1 MVAIPVV
8 DQRLSV
14 SGKKY
19 QWLALGEL
27 LSKIADNYWMKG
39 EFGMLPKPYANP
51 LDIGFVRDIDPTI
64 LVEKENHR
72 KVSETQNSWAFTP
85 WIKLEGIDETEL
97 PGWPFREDP
106 ALKLKSLPM
115 RQDGNGTQWLV
126 LYEHQSRT
134 EKYPGDVAMDHK
146 LRIKQ
151 FRVLTTVLVRV
162 SDAGSIASNF
172 KSKGETRISS
182 WAIFEEIDN
191 GFLFEAP
198 WRKTWDAEK
207 WRFYSSELPR
217 GIPYAQLATW
227 YLWESHLDAALP
239 EGFRSHLPTAW
250 LANELKLK
258 PDINS
263 AGLWLDDAG
272 EIVFQE
278 FTGEEDGSVA
288 LLRMDVADKV
298 ADKDCTFLSMLIS
311 ERFVWPGGHNDNATW
326 RRSEG
331 VCWRSGRGIET
342 CVWKSDG
349 GNGTSKNSIPKA

>member
-1 MVAIPVV
+1 MFDLKAAKRWIAKRSYDYGWTQKRFGNDKNRFGSYSRSRPKVERI
-8 DQRLSV
+8 
-14 SGKKY
+14 GKKY

-64 LVEKENHR
+64 LAEKENHGA
-72 KVSETQNSWAFTP
+72 VSESQNSWAFDP
-85 WIKLEGIDETEL
+85 WIELEEVGEAEL
-97 PGWPFREDP
+97 PSWPFKEDP

-115 RQDGNGTQWLV
+115 RQDENGTQWLV

-151 FRVLTTVLVRV
+151 FRVLATVLVRV

-198 WRKTWDAEK
+198 WRKTWDSEK
-207 WRFYSSELPR
+207 WRFYSSELPL

-227 YLWESHLDAALP
+227 Y
-239 EGFRSHLPTAW
+239 F
-250 LANELKLK
+250 
-258 PDINS
+258 
-263 AGLWLDDAG
+263 
-272 EIVFQE
+272 
-278 FTGEEDGSVA
+278 
-288 LLRMDVADKV
+288 M
-298 ADKDCTFLSMLIS
+298 
-311 ERFVWPGGHNDNATW
+311 
-326 RRSEG
+326 
-331 VCWRSGRGIET
+331 GIAFG
-342 CVWKSDG
+342 C
-349 GNGTSKNSIPKA
+349 SIA